1 MGTPCGYGCLR
12 NTLTRSKFQNFPV
25 GVGGGGGMPPDLPRV
40 LCGMCAQQLCTVY
53 THTHTPI
60 STLCPSPFLNLC
72 ITPLLHSA
80 CIRVRDGGPSLH
92 PLQGV
97 LNSLKKPL
105 LAIKGQDGFLIVFR
119 KVVLSV
125 KLSFL
130 MLYDSSPFS
139 PAFILPP
146 FPSAPP
152 PSLFFTPSSF
162 SLLFPSRSHSSP
174 LLPFSPSSFLYSSFP
189 LFPSPTLS
197 PTFPFPFNLLF
208 LISLS
213 LASLPFVF
221 PIPILLCLTLPPFPP
236 SLLSLS
242 PSFLPSSLPSSL
254 SSLLSSLF
262 SQFDENVYL
271 AVSQDEE
278 DTEESLTRKLFVF
291 NRIVTLLYGPVDS
304 K

>member
-1 MGTPCGYGCLR
+1 M
-12 NTLTRSKFQNFPV
+12 
-25 GVGGGGGMPPDLPRV
+25 
-40 LCGMCAQQLCTVY
+40 
-53 THTHTPI
+53 
-60 STLCPSPFLNLC
+60 
-72 ITPLLHSA
+72 TPLHSLL
-80 CIRVRDGGPSLH
+80 PSYF
-92 PLQGV
+92 
-97 LNSLKKPL
+97 L
-105 LAIKGQDGFLIVFR
+105 LFHL
-119 KVVLSV
+119 LLL
-125 KLSFL
+125 LSFL
-130 MLYDSSPFS
+130 LLPLSP
-139 PAFILPP
+139 PAP
-146 FPSAPP
+146 
-152 PSLFFTPSSF
+152 TY
-162 SLLFPSRSHSSP
+162 LLT

-197 PTFPFPFNLLF
+197 PTFPFPFHLLF

-221 PIPILLCLTLPPFPP
+221 PIPILLCLTLPPFSP
-236 SLLSLS
+236 SFLSLS
-242 PSFLPSSLPSSL
+242 PSFLPSFLPSSL

>member
-1 MGTPCGYGCLR
+1 MVCVHSNC
-12 NTLTRSKFQNFPV
+12 
-25 GVGGGGGMPPDLPRV
+25 V
-40 LCGMCAQQLCTVY
+40 LY

-174 LLPFSPSSFLYSSFP
+174 LLPFSPSSFLYSFSSFP
-189 LFPSPTLS
+189 LSHSFTHFSFPLQPSIPHLPFSCFSTLCFSYPHSSLSCPSPFS
-197 PTFPFPFNLLF
+197 
-208 LISLS
+208 S
-213 LASLPFVF
+213 
-221 PIPILLCLTLPPFPP
+221 

-242 PSFLPSSLPSSL
+242 PSFLPSSLPPF
-254 SSLLSSLF
+254 SLLLSF